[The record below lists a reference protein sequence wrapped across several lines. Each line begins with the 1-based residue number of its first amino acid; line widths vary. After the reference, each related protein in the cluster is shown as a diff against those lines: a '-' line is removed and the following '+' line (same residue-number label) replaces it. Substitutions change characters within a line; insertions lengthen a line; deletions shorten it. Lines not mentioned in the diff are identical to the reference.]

1 MVELLKHNFR
11 IVTSHKRSLLL
22 MGLVFPFCF
31 YLLDPGPDFYIHP
44 MLSILVLLIGIAI
57 SVTKESTGVLINSL
71 PTEKVAIVKSR
82 FIFMIIATL
91 GISIYLLLV
100 AYLLRNSG
108 HSVYIQNGNNII
120 AFFNIGFSALAFL
133 MPIGFLSAKGLDAI
147 LMIIFFIVMGFSW
160 KVWEMGTKHTLIYG
174 IITMVLLIGS
184 FFMSRSI
191 FNDKE
196 FH

>member
-108 HSVYIQNGNNII
+108 HSVYIQSGNNII